1 MTRAGL
7 VRAAA
12 LLGGSFLLAN
22 TSSAYYYFTY
32 FNTSAPPYTPIVA
45 RFDLSTLTNNT
56 VPFFVSSAGPSVL
69 YPGDSL
75 TAIVSQMEAAANVWN
90 GVSSSQIRLAFGGFF
105 NPGATESAP
114 GVQIDFS
121 DDVPPGLL
129 AYTIPTVVGDIAN
142 GPNGPF
148 LPIYLS
154 LMELPS
160 DYSNATYFNGAT
172 YSELFFITLVHEFG
186 HSLGLQHTLASSVMS
201 TYDTTASTKAIPL
214 GQDDIAG
221 VSLLYPAA
229 NYLSTVGSI
238 SGTVTMNGKG
248 VNLASV
254 VAISASNPAIA
265 TLTNPDGTYQINGI
279 PPGEYYVYVHPLP
292 PPAEGEGSPD
302 NIFYP
307 QNSSG
312 QYLAPQ
318 ILFAAQFYNGANG
331 ALSPNSP
338 SVSPIQVT
346 KGNVQSQVNFN
357 VGPISSPGISTIRTF
372 SYVQNTYIS
381 GAPILQGTT
390 TTIAAGG
397 SNSGGLLQPGNLL
410 TPGLSV
416 AMIGDAV
423 AIGNLRPY
431 PPGNPYI
438 AVDLTPGLIA
448 GMGPRHLLFST
459 PGNVYVRPSGFTV
472 VETLAPQINGIGPAG
487 NGTTGVAIAG
497 QQFNSNTQV
506 LFDGLPATVQ
516 SLKAGILI
524 VTPPLAAAGYTASV
538 TALNPDGQSSLFLNA
553 TAPTY
558 TYTAGTVSA
567 LPANPSLTVNPAV
580 IPAGSAVTLDVVG
593 ANTNFVSGLTA
604 VGFGTSDVTVNNM
617 TVADQTHLSVT
628 VTPNVTI
635 DATNITVTTGLE
647 VISQAVGSQITPAVP
662 QQ

>member
-1 MTRAGL
+1 MTRHWLSRAG
-7 VRAAA
+7 A
-12 LLGGSFLLAN
+12 LLAASLFLAH

-45 RFDLSTLTNNT
+45 HFDPTTLTNNT
-56 VPFFVSSAGPSVL
+56 VPFFVSNAGPSAL

-75 TAIVSQMEAAANVWN
+75 TAIVSQMQAAANVWN
-90 GVSSSQIRLAFGGFF
+90 AVSTSQIRLAFGGFF
-105 NPGATESAP
+105 TPGTTESAP

-129 AYTIPTVVGDIAN
+129 AYTIPTVVGNVAN
-142 GPNGPF
+142 GPKGPF

-160 DYSNATYFNGAT
+160 DYSNATYFGGAS

-186 HSLGLQHTLASSVMS
+186 HTLGLQHTLASSVMS

-221 VSLLYPAA
+221 ISQLYPAA
-229 NYLSTVGSI
+229 NYSSTVGGI

-292 PPAEGEGSPD
+292 SPTEGEGSPD

-307 QNSSG
+307 QNSNG

-318 ILFAAQFYNGANG
+318 TGFATQFYGATLN
-331 ALSPNSP
+331 PNNP
-338 SVSPIQVT
+338 NEQPLQVTAGNVTNDINFNVSPIA
-346 KGNVQSQVNFN
+346 
-357 VGPISSPGISTIRTF
+357 SPGIATVRTF

-381 GAPILQGTT
+381 GAPILAGMT

-397 SNSGGLLQPGNLL
+397 ANSSGLLQPDNSLA
-410 TPGLSV
+410 PGLSV
-416 AMIGDAV
+416 GMIGAAA
-423 AIGNLRPY
+423 AIGNLRAFA
-431 PPGNPYI
+431 PGNPYI
-438 AVDLTPGLIA
+438 AVDLTPGLTA
-448 GMGPRHLLFST
+448 GTGFRHLLFNT
-459 PGNVYVRPSGFTV
+459 PGNVYVRPSGFWV
-472 VETLAPQINGIGPAG
+472 VQNPAPQIDAIAPAG
-487 NGTTGVAIAG
+487 DGTKGVAIAG
-497 QQFNSNTQV
+497 QQFNANTQI

-567 LPANPSLTVNPAV
+567 LPANPSLTVTPAV
-580 IPAGSAVTLDVVG
+580 IPAGSAVTLVVVG
-593 ANTNFVSGLTA
+593 TNTNFVSGLTS
-604 VGFGTSDVTVNNM
+604 VGFGTSDVTVNNL
-617 TVADQTHLSVT
+617 TVADPTHLSVT
-628 VTPNVTI
+628 VTPNVSI
-635 DATNITVTTGLE
+635 DPTTITVTTGLQ

>member
-1 MTRAGL
+1 MMRRWLGRAG
-7 VRAAA
+7 A
-12 LLGGSFLLAN
+12 LLAASLFLAN

-45 RFDLSTLTNNT
+45 HFDLSTLTNNT
-56 VPFFVSSAGPSVL
+56 VPFFVSSAGPSAL
-69 YPGDSL
+69 FPGDSL
-75 TAIVSQMEAAANVWN
+75 SAIVSQMEAAANVWN

-129 AYTIPTVVGDIAN
+129 AYTIPTVVGNLAN

-160 DYSNATYFNGAT
+160 DYSNATYFNGAS

-186 HSLGLQHTLASSVMS
+186 HTLGLQHTLASSVMS

-221 VSLLYPAA
+221 ISQLYPAA
-229 NYLSTVGSI
+229 NYSSTVGGI

-254 VAISASNPAIA
+254 VAISASNPAIS
-265 TLTNPDGTYQINGI
+265 TLTNPDGTYEINGI
-279 PPGEYYVYVHPLP
+279 APGEYYVYVHPLP
-292 PPAEGEGSPD
+292 PPTAGEGSPD

-307 QNSSG
+307 QNSNG

-318 ILFAAQFYNGANG
+318 TGFATQFYGGTLN
-331 ALSPNSP
+331 PNSE
-338 SVSPIQVT
+338 SPIQVT
-346 KGNVQSQVNFN
+346 AGNVQQQINFN
-357 VGPISSPGISTIRTF
+357 VSPIASPGIATVRTF

-397 SNSGGLLQPGNLL
+397 SNSSGLLQPGNLL
-410 TPGLSV
+410 TPGLNV
-416 AMIGDAV
+416 GMIGAAA
-423 AIGNLRPY
+423 AIGNLRPFA
-431 PPGNPYI
+431 PGNPYI
-438 AVDLTPGLIA
+438 AVDLTPGLTS
-448 GMGPRHLLFST
+448 GTGFRHLLFST
-459 PGNVYVRPSGFTV
+459 PGNVYVRPSGFWV
-472 VETLAPQINGIGPAG
+472 VQTPSPQINAIAPAG

-497 QQFNSNTQV
+497 QQFNSNTQI

-516 SLKAGILI
+516 SLKSGILI

-538 TALNPDGQSSLFLNA
+538 TALNPDGQSSLFLSA

-580 IPAGSAVTLDVVG
+580 IPAGSAVTLNVVG
-593 ANTNFVSGLTA
+593 TNTNFVSGVTA
-604 VGFGTSDVTVNNM
+604 VGFGTSDVTVNKV
-617 TVADQTHLSVT
+617 TVTDPTHLSVT
-628 VTPNVTI
+628 VTPNVSI
-635 DATNITVTTGLE
+635 DATAITVTTGLE
-647 VISQAVGSQITPAVP
+647 VISQAVGSQITPVVP

>member
-1 MTRAGL
+1 MTRGGL
-7 VRAAA
+7 VRAGTLIAA
-12 LLGGSFLLAN
+12 SLFLAH
-22 TSSAYYYFTY
+22 TGSAYYYFTY

-45 RFDLSTLTNNT
+45 KFDLSTLTNNT
-56 VPFFVSSAGPSVL
+56 VPFFVSSNGPSAF
-69 YPGDSL
+69 YPGDSM

-90 GVSSSQIRLAFGGFF
+90 GVSSSQIQLAFGGFF

-114 GVQIDFS
+114 GIQINFS

-129 AYTIPTVVGDIAN
+129 AYTIPTIVGSISS

-154 LMELPS
+154 VTELPS
-160 DYSNATYFNGAT
+160 DYSNATYFNGAS
-172 YSELFFITLVHEFG
+172 YSELFFVTLVHELG
-186 HSLGLQHTLASSVMS
+186 HAMGLQHSLASSVMS

-221 VSLLYPAA
+221 ISLLYPAA
-229 NYLSTVGSI
+229 SYPSSVGSI
-238 SGTVTMNGKG
+238 SGTVTLNGNG

-254 VAISASNPAIA
+254 TAISASNPAIT

-279 PPGEYYVYVHPLP
+279 PPGEYFVYVEPLP
-292 PPAEGEGSPD
+292 PPTEGEGSPD

-331 ALSPNSP
+331 ALNPNSLTVP
-338 SVSPIQVT
+338 TIQVT

-357 VGPISSPGISTIRTF
+357 VSPIGSPGIATVRTF

-381 GAPILQGTT
+381 GAPIQEGAT

-397 SNSGGLLQPGNLL
+397 SNSSGLLQPGNLL

-416 AMIGDAV
+416 GMIGAAV

-431 PPGNPYI
+431 APGNPYI
-438 AVDLTPGLIA
+438 AVDLTPGLTA
-448 GMGPRHLLFST
+448 GAGFRHLVFST
-459 PGNVYVRPSGFTV
+459 PGNVYVRPSGFNV
-472 VETLAPQINGIGPAG
+472 VQTLPPQISAIGPAG

-506 LFDGLPATVQ
+506 LFDGLPATLQ

-524 VTPPLAAAGYTASV
+524 VTPPLAPAGYTASV
-538 TALNPDGQSSLFLNA
+538 TALNPDGQSSLFLSS

-580 IPAGSAVTLDVVG
+580 IPAGSPVTLAVVG
-593 ANTNFVSGLTA
+593 SHTNFVSGVTTI
-604 VGFGTSDVTVNNM
+604 GFGTSDVTVNNI
-617 TVADQTHLSVT
+617 TVTDQTHLSVT
-628 VTPNVTI
+628 VTPNVSI

-647 VISQAVGSQITPAVP
+647 VISQAVGSQITPANP

>member
-1 MTRAGL
+1 MKKGWL
-7 VRAAA
+7 VRAGALIAA
-12 LLGGSFLLAN
+12 SLFLAN

-45 RFDLSTLTNNT
+45 HFDLTTLTNNT
-56 VPFFVSSAGPSVL
+56 VPFFVSNAGPSAL

-75 TAIVSQMEAAANVWN
+75 TAIVSQMSAAANVWN

-105 NPGATESAP
+105 TPGATESAP

-121 DDVPPGLL
+121 DDIPPGLL
-129 AYTIPTVVGDIAN
+129 AYTIPTVVGNLAN

-148 LPIYLS
+148 LPMYLS

-160 DYSNATYFNGAT
+160 DYSNVTYFNGAS
-172 YSELFFITLVHEFG
+172 YSEEFFVTLVHEFG
-186 HSLGLQHTLASSVMS
+186 HALGLQHTLASSVMS

-221 VSLLYPAA
+221 LSLLYPAA

-238 SGTVTMNGKG
+238 SGTVSMNGKG

-254 VAISASNPAIA
+254 VAISASNPAIT

-279 PPGEYYVYVHPLP
+279 PPGEYYVYVEPLP
-292 PPAEGEGSPD
+292 PPTQGEGSPD

-318 ILFAAQFYNGANG
+318 ILFAAQFYGGILN
-331 ALSPNSP
+331 PNSLSQP
-338 SVSPIQVT
+338 PIQVT
-346 KGNVQSQVNFN
+346 AGNAQTDINFN
-357 VGPISSPGISTIRTF
+357 VSPIGAPGIGTVRTF
-372 SYVQNTYIS
+372 SYVSNNYIN
-381 GAPILQGTT
+381 GAPILQGMT

-397 SNSGGLLQPGNLL
+397 SNSSGLLEPDNSL

-416 AMIGDAV
+416 GTIGNAV
-423 AIGNLRPY
+423 QIGNLRPY
-431 PPGNPYI
+431 PAGNPYI
-438 AVDLTPGLIA
+438 AVDLTPGLTA
-448 GMGPRHLLFST
+448 GIGPRHLLFST
-459 PGNVYVRPSGFTV
+459 PGNVYLRPSGFFV
-472 VETLAPQINGIGPAG
+472 VQTPAPQINAIAPAG
-487 NGTTGVAIAG
+487 DGSKGVAIAG

-524 VTPPLAAAGYTASV
+524 VTPPLAAAGYAASV
-538 TALNPDGQSSLFLNA
+538 TVLNPDGQSSLFLNA

-558 TYTAGTVSA
+558 TYKTGTVSA

-580 IPAGSAVTLDVVG
+580 IPAGSSVTLNVAG
-593 ANTNFVSGLTA
+593 TNTNFVSGVTA
-604 VGFGTSDVTVNNM
+604 VEFGTSDVIVNNV
-617 TVADQTHLSVT
+617 TVADSTHLSVT
-628 VTPNVTI
+628 VTPNVSI
-635 DATNITVTTGLE
+635 DATTITVTTGLE
-647 VISQAVGSQITPAVP
+647 VISQAVGSQITPANP